1 MSDTSLLKNALLQI
15 WKLNSLDLLLAN
27 YELLDSVGLK
37 IAIFVP
43 LINLF

>member
-1 MSDTSLLKNALLQI
+1 MSDTSLLKNTLLQI

-27 YELLDSVGLK
+27 CELLDSFGPK